1 MSNLFEHCRAGV
13 STAKPKIRKVE
24 RRNKRQ
30 LDYAERKHLRRSRRL
45 GNSGIALSR
54 CFSGSD
60 RTEKPHRI
68 HVVGIIGQ
76 TGMLRPPES
85 DAAGVPHTLRND
97 ALQPIVMGRQPR
109 FHIGKRVVKRIVDA
123 AERRRK
129 RPIFAQYRPVQVDER
144 HSAHPQKGAFPKI
157 IAAIFFIERRAT
169 QLRQIPA
176 RQKQQRHV
184 AASQPRIGENILFA
198 TDCRLPRNNDGMP
211 PNSIRK

>member
-1 MSNLFEHCRAGV
+1 
-13 STAKPKIRKVE
+13 
-24 RRNKRQ
+24 
-30 LDYAERKHLRRSRRL
+30 
-45 GNSGIALSR
+45 
-54 CFSGSD
+54 
-60 RTEKPHRI
+60 
-68 HVVGIIGQ
+68 
-76 TGMLRPPES
+76 MLRPPES

-169 QLRQIPA
+169 QLRQIPRGRETATTLCGIPA
-176 RQKQQRHV
+176 RNRRKYPLSTPVAQLRRSPCPTRPRPTAGFRAQQRRNAAEQHPKIAVRVV
-184 AASQPRIGENILFA
+184 ASGCDDLHPVAHPA
-198 TDCRLPRNNDGMP
+198 LPSKRNSG
-211 PNSIRK
+211 SIVLSKSTT